1 MSEVFVRIEK
11 AVPITIFELPEIKLR
26 VDTLFNNM
34 KDDIK
39 ARFDEVKA
47 FITKDEGDKHMYGKI
62 AYDEIT
68 DLFKIYFYKSILNE
82 AVKLT
87 FTENGKYDMV
97 ANILEALSDEKLK
110 ADILGEPMIYAFEMA
125 MRNLPSDGCLTTC
138 LHGST
143 MLLLEK
149 EFLGRS
155 LPI

>member
-1 MSEVFVRIEK
+1 
-11 AVPITIFELPEIKLR
+11 
-26 VDTLFNNM
+26 M

-39 ARFDEVKA
+39 ARFNEVKA
-47 FITKDEGDKHMYGKI
+47 FITKDEGDKHRYGKI
-62 AYDEIT
+62 AY
-68 DLFKIYFYKSILNE
+68 NE
-82 AVKLT
+82 AVELT

-97 ANILEALSDEKLK
+97 ANILEVLSDEKLK
-110 ADILGEPMIYAFEMA
+110 ADILGEPMIYAFEKA
-125 MRNLPSDGCLTTC
+125 IKNLPSNEDLTAC

>member
-1 MSEVFVRIEK
+1 MRYVTSLI
-11 AVPITIFELPEIKLR
+11 
-26 VDTLFNNM
+26 LFINSM
-34 KDDIK
+34 
-39 ARFDEVKA
+39 E
-47 FITKDEGDKHMYGKI
+47 TKKPALTKGQV
-62 AYDEIT
+62 
-68 DLFKIYFYKSILNE
+68 YFYKSILNE